1 MATIRDI
8 AKIAGVSPA
17 TVSRILNQDDSLSV
31 SPATRERVVE
41 TANQLNY
48 RKNTSSQPE
57 RTTIGIFQWC
67 SQFQELED
75 PYYQSIRV
83 GIEKYCLEHQIDV
96 IRVFQSDSNYTES
109 LKSIGALICIGKFD
123 EASIEEF
130 KKITPFVILVD
141 MKTSRIHCNTISLDF
156 NQAMIDGLDYLAGLG
171 HKKIAFLG
179 GIEKLSDNTA
189 YEDERKLVFENYCKL
204 HNICYEPYIR
214 EFGFSSDE
222 GYRMGLDLIEKG
234 DLPTAVFAASDPIAL
249 GAMRAFYE
257 KGYKIPEDI
266 SILGFDNISLSEFS
280 QPPLSTIHAPAEF
293 MGKYAAHYIS
303 LLTENRSIEF
313 ESPVRLVLP
322 CKLVTR
328 ESCTKAR
335 DLELF

>member
-17 TVSRILNQDDSLSV
+17 TVSRILNQDESLSV
-31 SPATRERVVE
+31 SPDTRERVLN
-41 TANQLNY
+41 TANELNY
-48 RKNTSSQPE
+48 KKAVPSVPTK
-57 RTTIGIFQWC
+57 TVLGIFQWC

-83 GIEKYCLEHQIDV
+83 GIEKYCAEHQIDV
-96 IRVFQSDSNYTES
+96 VRAFQSDPNYAET
-109 LKSIGALICIGKFD
+109 LKNIKALICIGKFD
-123 EASIEEF
+123 ETQIEDF
-130 KKITPFVILVD
+130 KKITPYVILVD
-141 MKTSRIHCNTISLDF
+141 MKTNRIHCNTISLDF
-156 NQAMIDGLDYLAGLG
+156 EQAMIDGLDYLTELG
-171 HKKIAFLG
+171 HKKIAYFG
-179 GIEKLSDNTA
+179 GIEKLSDDTT
-189 YEDERKLVFENYCKL
+189 YKDERKVVFTDYCQT
-204 HNICYEPYIR
+204 HDISYEPYLR
-214 EFGFSSDE
+214 EYGFSSNE
-222 GYRMGLDLIEKG
+222 GYRMGLDIIEQG
-234 DLPTAVFAASDPIAL
+234 NLPTAIFAASDPIAL

-257 KGYKIPEDI
+257 KGYKIPDDI

-322 CKLVTR
+322 CKLVAR
-328 ESCTKAR
+328 ESCTYANQNK
-335 DLELF
+335 LL